1 MCAPCQIAGQLS
13 GTDIKSADSRFKL
26 LESGSKVDDELS
38 KLKGLLTGSKEP
50 AGYLPQAN
58 AEVDDEL
65 ERLRKEMGR

>member
-1 MCAPCQIAGQLS
+1 M
-13 GTDIKSADSRFKL
+13 
-26 LESGSKVDDELS
+26 DDELS